1 MSKNV
6 KKGASQP
13 PKEQKKAEKEPTEN
27 NEEEEEEEENEEP
40 EESEQQEAKKEP
52 EKTPKGKK
60 SGGSDKK
67 SKKTSEPA
75 SEKNEDAGQTIS
87 ARAYLEEN
95 VSKFV
100 QEGML
105 ELVKQEPKLY
115 GVDALKFLGNYL
127 LDIVKKEK
135 AK

>member
-6 KKGASQP
+6 KKGTQP
-13 PKEQKKAEKEPTEN
+13 QKEQKKKEKEPTEN
-27 NEEEEEEEENEEP
+27 NEEEEEEEENEEH
-40 EESEQQEAKKEP
+40 EESEQQEVKKEP

-60 SGGSDKK
+60 SGGADKK
-67 SKKTSEPA
+67 SKKSSEA
-75 SEKNEDAGQTIS
+75 RSEENENAGQTIS

-115 GVDALKFLGNYL
+115 GVDALKFLGDYL